1 MLGDARRR
9 RVDPARSA
17 DPRVR
22 RLVAA
27 LATLEIAPT
36 PSPEFRSELR
46 TQLVAV
52 TPRLV
57 AEGVTTPDAS
67 EQSRRTRAGRK
78 TGFAVLRRPLV
89 ATACLLTTL
98 LLVLGGAVWLSR
110 SALPGEVLYGLKRA
124 SENTEYALAGS
135 ATDKGKLKL
144 HFAATRIQEVGDL
157 VPGTSALA
165 LGPGL
170 LADGLLSDNTATLVQ
185 QTLDSAD
192 DDIRAAAQMLGAAA
206 VHSGSSSPL
215 DAIISWAPPQQ
226 HAMHVIAARLPK
238 GETLANA
245 VATWSLIRA
254 ARARAAQ
261 LKADLGCGC
270 LSSSGTDALGPVPCS
285 HPCAN
290 PGMPGKQR
298 GKVPSSGPSSKPGAS
313 RTGPSGGSGP
323 TNGPA
328 TSYGHTNPGTG
339 RRGATVVA
347 PPAGPGRA
355 PTHRGSAA
363 PPERRAPGGGA
374 PPHSSAPPSGRGD
387 GPGHTPTPTP
397 TPRSTPPNTK
407 APGSSTVPVPSASA
421 NSCGV
426 TLGLGPVGIGVGIC

>member
-1 MLGDARRR
+1 MLGDAWRR
-9 RVDPARSA
+9 RVDPTRSA

-22 RLVAA
+22 RLVTA
-27 LATLEIAPT
+27 LATLEIAPA

-57 AEGVTTPDAS
+57 AEGVTTPDTS
-67 EQSRRTRAGRK
+67 EQSHGTPAGRK

-98 LLVLGGAVWLSR
+98 VLVLGGAVWLSR
-110 SALPGEVLYGLKRA
+110 SALPGDVLYGLKRA

-135 ATDKGKLKL
+135 TTDKGKLKL
-144 HFAATRIQEVGDL
+144 RFAATRIQEVGDL

-170 LADGLLSDNTATLVQ
+170 LADGALSDHTATLVQ
-185 QTLDSAD
+185 QTLGSAD

-206 VHSGSSSPL
+206 VNSGSSNPL

-254 ARARAAQ
+254 ARTRAVQ

-290 PGMPGKQR
+290 AGTPGKQR
-298 GKVPSSGPSSKPGAS
+298 GSPGGS
-313 RTGPSGGSGP
+313 RTGGPSGGSGP
-323 TNGPA
+323 ATAPATGPA

-339 RRGATVVA
+339 RRGATKVA

-363 PPERRAPGGGA
+363 PSETRAPGGGA

-397 TPRSTPPNTK
+397 RSTPPNTK
-407 APGSSTVPVPSASA
+407 APESSTVPVPSASA
-421 NSCGV
+421 SSCGV